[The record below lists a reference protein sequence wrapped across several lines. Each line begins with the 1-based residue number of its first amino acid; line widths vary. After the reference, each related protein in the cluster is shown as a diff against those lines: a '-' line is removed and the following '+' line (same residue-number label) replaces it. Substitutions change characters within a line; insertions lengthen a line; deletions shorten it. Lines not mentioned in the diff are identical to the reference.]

1 MAGQCARC
9 HYGGSEGAVKNAA
22 ALVALLL
29 LAACGKQGALEPRAG
44 RPAPVRSETQ
54 TRAATPQEAV
64 ANGADLLVIGRAVT
78 KAADPQAAA
87 AAVAA
92 AAGA

>member
-1 MAGQCARC
+1 MR
-9 HYGGSEGAVKNAA
+9 NAA

-54 TRAATPQEAV
+54 TRAATPQEMQK
-64 ANGADLLVIGRAVT
+64 L
-78 KAADPQAAA
+78 DPQA
-87 AAVAA
+87 VPTRVDDNQ
-92 AAGA
+92 GPLPERGNDPFNLPPPRN

>member
-1 MAGQCARC
+1 M
-9 HYGGSEGAVKNAA
+9 KNAA

-54 TRAATPQEAV
+54 TRAATPQ
-64 ANGADLLVIGRAVT
+64 DMLKL
-78 KAADPQAAA
+78 DPQA
-87 AAVAA
+87 VPTRVDDNP
-92 AAGA
+92 GPLPERGNDPFNLPPPRN

>member
-1 MAGQCARC
+1 M
-9 HYGGSEGAVKNAA
+9 KNAA

-54 TRAATPQEAV
+54 TRAATPQEM
-64 ANGADLLVIGRAVT
+64 LKL
-78 KAADPQAAA
+78 DPQA
-87 AAVAA
+87 VPTRVDDNQ
-92 AAGA
+92 GPLPERGNDPFNLPPPRN

>member
-1 MAGQCARC
+1 MR
-9 HYGGSEGAVKNAA
+9 NAA

-54 TRAATPQEAV
+54 TRAATPQEM
-64 ANGADLLVIGRAVT
+64 LKL
-78 KAADPQAAA
+78 DPQA
-87 AAVAA
+87 VPTRVDDNQ
-92 AAGA
+92 GPLPERGNDPFNLPPPRED